1 MDVALREFPDDP
13 DLPDIYMRLLHIARL
28 YKELDAY
35 AAEAL
40 KRFADEPLCRL
51 TILNDM
57 LISLSHRKE
66 RTPPELLQL
75 FHEACDDY
83 YRLPPLVEKYM
94 PRPTKA

>member
-1 MDVALREFPDDP
+1 
-13 DLPDIYMRLLHIARL
+13 MRLLHIAHL

-40 KRFADEPLCRL
+40 KRFADEPLSRL
-51 TILNDM
+51 TILHDM
-57 LISLSHRKE
+57 LLSLSRRQEK
-66 RTPPELLQL
+66 TPPELLQL
-75 FHEACDDY
+75 YHEACDDF